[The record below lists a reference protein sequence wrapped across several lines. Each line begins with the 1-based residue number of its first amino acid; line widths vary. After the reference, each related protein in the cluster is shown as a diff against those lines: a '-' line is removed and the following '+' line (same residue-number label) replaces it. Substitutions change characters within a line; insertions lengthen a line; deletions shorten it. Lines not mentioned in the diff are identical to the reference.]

1 VLQQV
6 QTWGK
11 LRIMGSFR
19 HRRRLLVAV
28 ACCAMATSGWA
39 ASALGAG
46 SFIPNDP
53 GTGNAPGGWTADQ
66 WSFLGGPG
74 GVRAPAAWARLGA
87 PWTEPGHGV
96 TVAVLDSGV
105 AYRSDG
111 AARRDPDLVG
121 VRFVAPRDFVDGDH
135 EPSDVNGHGTHLA
148 ATIAEATNNGLGL
161 TGLAYG
167 ASVMP
172 IRVLDSHLRGSASTL
187 ARGIRY
193 AWRHGADV
201 INLSLTFGPTI
212 RRCAQIASVCKAIA
226 AATRHGS
233 LVIAAAGNN
242 AAATPAMPA
251 AAPKAVSVGATTLRG
266 CLADYSD
273 RGADLVAPGGG
284 GDADIPGDAR
294 CDTTATK
301 DPGIT
306 EYSLKP
312 GGDLATAPSFD
323 YVELMGTSQAAAEA
337 SAVAAL
343 VISSGVHLDHRGPRG
358 VAHRLACT
366 ARPTGHRAYF
376 GRHGEVDAARAVD
389 PNVRC

>member
-1 VLQQV
+1 
-6 QTWGK
+6 
-11 LRIMGSFR
+11 MGSFR

-28 ACCAMATSGWA
+28 ACCAAAASGLA

-53 GTGNAPGGWTADQ
+53 GTANVPGGWRADQ
-66 WSFLGGPG
+66 WSFLGAPG
-74 GVRAPAAWARLGA
+74 GIGAPAAWARLGA
-87 PWTEPGHGV
+87 PRIEPGHGV

-105 AYRSDG
+105 AYRTQG
-111 AARRDPDLVG
+111 AGRRDPDLAG

-135 EPSDVNGHGTHLA
+135 KPFDVNGHGTHLA
-148 ATIAEATNNGLGL
+148 TTIAEATNNGLGL

-172 IRVLDSHLRGSASTL
+172 IRVLDSQLHGSATTL

-226 AATRHGS
+226 AATKHGS
-233 LVIAAAGNN
+233 LVVAAAGNN
-242 AAATPAMPA
+242 AGARPAMPA
-251 AAPKAVSVGATTLRG
+251 AAPKALSVGATTLRG
-266 CLADYSD
+266 CLAHYSD
-273 RGADLVAPGGG
+273 RRADLVAPGGG
-284 GDADIPGDAR
+284 ADADIPGDAR
-294 CDTTATK
+294 CDPTAPEDQ

-312 GGDLATAPSFD
+312 DDDLATAPSFD
-323 YVELMGTSQAAAEA
+323 YVDLMGTSQAAAEA

-343 VISSGVHLDHRGPRG
+343 VLSSGVHLHHRGAVG
-358 VAHRLACT
+358 IAHRLDCT
-366 ARPTGHRAYF
+366 ASPTGHHAYF
-376 GRHGEVDAARAVD
+376 GPHGEIDAARAVN